1 MWILRGRGGLLRS
14 GWGFGDLLV
23 DGGGV
28 EVDGII
34 VVFVLFY
41 LCIVHVPIY
50 NKFAI
55 SKADCH
61 YLDLFAG
68 CRGLTVKLIRS

>member
-1 MWILRGRGGLLRS
+1 M
-14 GWGFGDLLV
+14 V

-41 LCIVHVPIY
+41 LCIVHV
-50 NKFAI
+50 
-55 SKADCH
+55 S
-61 YLDLFAG
+61 DL
-68 CRGLTVKLIRS
+68 

>member
-41 LCIVHVPIY
+41 LCIVHV
-50 NKFAI
+50 
-55 SKADCH
+55 S
-61 YLDLFAG
+61 DL
-68 CRGLTVKLIRS
+68 